1 MNKNYYIELG
11 KPPGIE
17 IDFSIDHYCKINAKK
32 TNKTLLECIGETI
45 ADKTD
50 INLCLSGGLDSQF
63 SLMYCLKLNK
73 NVTAYT
79 YRSIWKD
86 TILNVE
92 DVYLAEQLA
101 KKHNFIHHVIDIDLK
116 QFYDTLQHYKYGA
129 DYLNSSPQ
137 LSVHFYF
144 IELLKEK
151 FNIDHILLGGDP
163 PIMKY
168 NKDVTFGKGKII
180 MAGESFYQDIM
191 APYYIFCE
199 SIGVECLRDVYYHSP
214 EAVYKA
220 FENNLDVI
228 QKHKIYA
235 NSKPLTSAYLNDIY
249 EYKYQ
254 YYKNIIP
261 DLMPQR
267 SETTGFESLK
277 KILAQESGIYNQYDV
292 LYRRPQMI
300 LNVNS
305 IKSRMQHHM
314 LQKKEKLYSNNDP
327 TYRIKRL
334 NRNIRYSVDAQEIYK
349 EFITYIR
356 ENDLKC
362 INRYSFDF

>member
-1 MNKNYYIELG
+1 M
-11 KPPGIE
+11 
-17 IDFSIDHYCKINAKK
+17 DFSIDHYCKINAKK
-32 TNKTLLECIGETI
+32 TDKSLLECIGDSLS
-45 ADKTD
+45 DKQD
-50 INLCLSGGLDSQF
+50 IHLCLSGGLDSQF
-63 SLMYCLKLNK
+63 TLMYCLELNK
-73 NVTAYT
+73 NITAYT

-101 KKHNFIHHVIDIDLK
+101 KKYNFEHHVIDIDLK
-116 QFYDTLQHYKYGA
+116 KFYDTLQHYKYGA

-168 NKDVTFGKGKII
+168 DENIKIDKNKLV
-180 MAGESFYQDIM
+180 MRGERFYQDIM

-214 EAVYKA
+214 EAVYKS

-228 QKHKIYA
+228 KKQKIYA
-235 NSKPLTSAYLNDIY
+235 DGNQRGTYLNDIY
-249 EYKYQ
+249 EYKYH

-261 DLMPQR
+261 NLVPQR

-277 KILAQESGIYNQYDV
+277 KILAQESGIYNQYDH
-292 LYRRPQMI
+292 LYRFPQTI
-300 LNVNS
+300 LNSES
-305 IKSRMQHHM
+305 IKSRIQHHTM
-314 LQKKEKLYSNNDP
+314 VKKEKLYNP
-327 TYRIKRL
+327 TFKLLDLHETKHI
-334 NRNIRYSVDAQEIYK
+334 NRNIRYSVEAQEIYK

-356 ENDLKC
+356 ENNLKS
-362 INRYSFDF
+362 INKYSFDF